1 MIRQTAIGLAHAAQK
16 GLGAARTWT
25 IILSME
31 RDALLKLV
39 KCTVSDVEPDAE
51 IILYGS
57 RARGSSTPLSDWDF
71 LILVEGSVGDERV
84 DRIRH
89 RLYEI
94 EWETGQVLCSI
105 VRSRDQWMAPPYRN
119 TPFHRNVELEGI
131 VL

>member
-1 MIRQTAIGLAHAAQK
+1 MD
-16 GLGAARTWT
+16 
-25 IILSME
+25 
-31 RDALLKLV
+31 RDVLLTRV
-39 KCTVSDVEPDAE
+39 KQVVAE
-51 IILYGS
+51 IEPKAQIVLYGS
-57 RARGSSTPLSDWDF
+57 RARGSSTALSDWDF
-71 LILVEGSVGDERV
+71 LILVEGPVGDERV